1 MVVEAS
7 PAVESVT
14 LGGSRARGRATE
26 LSDWDLYLD
35 GDPKRLM
42 AEIPD
47 LVGPLGPLAAFWD
60 PLADRAAYMVVMPGP
75 VKIDLFPKGGLRPNQ
90 PAWEPRADTLMA
102 IDEHFWDWILWLG
115 SKSLSDCRDC
125 FPSAITRS

>member
-1 MVVEAS
+1 MPPRDAPEVVRRVWVVVEAS

-42 AEIPD
+42 A
-47 LVGPLGPLAAFWD
+47 
-60 PLADRAAYMVVMPGP
+60 
-75 VKIDLFPKGGLRPNQ
+75 KIDLFPKGGLRPNQ